1 LNCFAY
7 SPDGYRHGYYNNCKA
22 TINEKCPGE
31 KCPFYRTPEQAQ
43 ELRRKANARLA
54 SLDKTT
60 QRYIAEKYYNGR
72 MPWRESDENHYRRTT
87 A

>member
-1 LNCFAY
+1 MNCFAY
-7 SPDGYRHGYYNNCKA
+7 ERYGYKYDHYNNCGA

-54 SLDKTT
+54 SLDRTS
-60 QRYIAEKYYNGR
+60 QEYIAEKYYDGR
-72 MPWRESDENHYRRTT
+72 MPWRRKDENHYS
-87 A
+87 